1 MRILLSLGIA
11 YNKSNWE
18 KYLEHLMVYN
28 KTIQIVTHSDV
39 NIGLQIQQGLR
50 GSSWNYCSRG
60 VGWLGLPPDAKRR
73 EVVPVSPSGAVSQH
87 RGLFEIEVVLIGNAA
102 ELH

>member
-50 GSSWNYCSRG
+50 GSS
-60 VGWLGLPPDAKRR
+60 
-73 EVVPVSPSGAVSQH
+73 
-87 RGLFEIEVVLIGNAA
+87 
-102 ELH
+102 